1 MLVQIQN
8 NCHQILSNQMDKLI
22 LMIRKSFCILYTLYF
37 TWVSI
42 AGEAWF
48 GLITSFCNWEPLL
61 CDISRHVIFPVTPNR
76 KPTDWMVESWIWIV
90 VYVIS
95 SQNWRG
101 FFVASRI
108 RSVLACVEVVT
119 SKVMS
124 KLMSHSGHVLGVGWQ
139 PPGQKCHAPGPGP
152 NSSYRQNG
160 GKVCAVQHIVVESCQ
175 LCQGAILTLC
185 RSVRRFINSEVFFA
199 SRSQYW

>member
-1 MLVQIQN
+1 
-8 NCHQILSNQMDKLI
+8 
-22 LMIRKSFCILYTLYF
+22 
-37 TWVSI
+37 
-42 AGEAWF
+42 
-48 GLITSFCNWEPLL
+48 
-61 CDISRHVIFPVTPNR
+61 
-76 KPTDWMVESWIWIV
+76 MVESWIWIV

-139 PPGQKCHAPGPGP
+139 PPGQECHAPGPGP

-160 GKVCAVQHIVVESCQ
+160 GEVCAVQHIVVESCQ

-185 RSVRRFINSEVFFA
+185 RSVRRFINSEVFLPAEVNIGNLRRKYCVIYEQFLNSGIMA
-199 SRSQYW
+199 ISVANFFILTGTWLLIMAWLTRAMVLSTQPSMSGVNWANSSL